1 MAGEGGTVKR
11 VAASLE
17 EVIQSAIELVSR
29 EGLSSLTMRALS
41 DATGVSVGTL
51 YTYFG
56 DKTGLILRI
65 MDSFWNT
72 TLNVE
77 VVRTVDKPLALPDM
91 LEEVYGILR
100 ERSRLFHHDFIR
112 DIRVVESLPAGH
124 PGTRANYL
132 MAVEE
137 KLRDMVRRF
146 PELDGRIREHGAE
159 DQLVQ
164 FLLDNVMALLSRNA
178 PDLGLFRDILA
189 AYLTSLTSGAQ
200 PLAVSAQR
208 EQ

>member
-1 MAGEGGTVKR
+1 VKK
-11 VAASLE
+11 VAASLD
-17 EVIQSAIELVSR
+17 EVIQSAIELVGR
-29 EGLSSLTMRALS
+29 EGMSSLTIRALS

-51 YTYFG
+51 YNYFG

-77 VVRTVDKPLALPDM
+77 VVRTLDKSLALPEM

-112 DIRVVESLPAGH
+112 DIRMIESLPAGH

-137 KLRDMVRRF
+137 KLRDMIRRF

-164 FLLDNVMALLSRNA
+164 FLLDNIMVLLSRNA
-178 PDLGLFRDILA
+178 PDLGLFRDVFE
-189 AYLTSLTSGAQ
+189 AYLASLMSGPQ
-200 PLAVSAQR
+200 SATR
-208 EQ
+208 TAT